1 VPPVEDVSHY
11 SFVKNNTFS
20 AGLIIPKLPLGDI
33 EVTHISNIF
42 IAQLVHLYK
51 SLQKVINLNLKE
63 ITSRL
68 LSTESAVYGFGSLV
82 DITQE
87 KDSSEHQFDFVYT
100 VTNFGNKTI
109 LGTSMP
115 KNNQV

>member
-1 VPPVEDVSHY
+1 
-11 SFVKNNTFS
+11 
-20 AGLIIPKLPLGDI
+20 
-33 EVTHISNIF
+33 
-42 IAQLVHLYK
+42 
-51 SLQKVINLNLKE
+51 
-63 ITSRL
+63 
-68 LSTESAVYGFGSLV
+68 VYGFGSLV

-115 KNNQV
+115 ENNQV